1 MAGNLISGLTTT
13 NLEAQQNIKR
23 LIEIRR
29 PKENVED
36 DAFGFITSDEEDD
49 DEEVMGAEAL
59 RPDEGKVSATDLTP
73 VVEQK
78 QEEEDNN
85 LDELIDGLT

>member
-49 DEEVMGAEAL
+49 VM
-59 RPDEGKVSATDLTP
+59 RK
-73 VVEQK
+73 
-78 QEEEDNN
+78 
-85 LDELIDGLT
+85 

>member
-29 PKENVED
+29 PKKNVED
-36 DAFGFITSDEEDD
+36 DAFGFITSDEEA

-59 RPDEGKVSATDLTP
+59 RPDEGKVSATDLSP

-78 QEEEDNN
+78 
-85 LDELIDGLT
+85 